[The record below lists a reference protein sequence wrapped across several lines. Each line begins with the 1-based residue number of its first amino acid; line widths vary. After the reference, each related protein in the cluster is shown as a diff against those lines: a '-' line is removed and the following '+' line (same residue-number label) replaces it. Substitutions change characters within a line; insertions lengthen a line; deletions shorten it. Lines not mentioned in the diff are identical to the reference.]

1 MHLFFHHLLSRT
13 ETYLKTAA
21 GPQTKCSW
29 GKTVFLHLQPRR
41 VHALVRA
48 NCAHAVFA
56 AAQRKLCIAALPFL
70 PKSNPL
76 RWASIL
82 IIKIFFAG
90 NPFFGC
96 MRVRVQASARSAER
110 PFCRYSPQDFV
121 GKRYAPFT
129 VDSFFTVFRKG
140 SDHFETAVFIR
151 SGGRPDPS
159 PSPRRSDYLRMRTMS
174 DVTVPPFASVTTQRK
189 R

>member
-1 MHLFFHHLLSRT
+1 MPYRPPLPFGGAPFHSPG
-13 ETYLKTAA
+13 A
-21 GPQTKCSW
+21 G
-29 GKTVFLHLQPRR
+29 
-41 VHALVRA
+41 HALVRA

-82 IIKIFFAG
+82 IIKILFAG

-96 MRVRVQASARSAER
+96 MRVRAQASARSAER

-121 GKRYAPFT
+121 GKRDAPFT
-129 VDSFFTVFRKG
+129 VDSFSLSPVKG
-140 SDHFETAVFIR
+140 AIILRLLFLFDQADARIICRPCAVRFICAC
-151 SGGRPDPS
+151 GRR
-159 PSPRRSDYLRMRTMS
+159 RRSPYLRLR
-174 DVTVPPFASVTTQRK
+174 R
-189 R
+189 